1 MAGIGFEL
9 RRLTQRDD
17 LIGVVQGYGYAAL
30 ATSGPW
36 LFTILS
42 LSAIVVL
49 GMPATTPRELATF
62 RVLIVYNFAFS
73 PVLAGPATI
82 VTTRYLANCIHA
94 KDVKQAPAMMV
105 GSLTLV
111 YAAALP
117 IAAAFYLLH
126 IRLDAPTSLAA
137 ILNFML
143 VLGIWVV
150 SIFLTALKNYRAVT
164 LSFLGGMSLG
174 ILGSS
179 LLAPI
184 WGVAGMLAGFN
195 VGLAFILFTLISRV
209 FAEYPTR
216 AGRPFEFVPCFR
228 RYWELALGALA
239 YNAAIWVDKWV
250 MWSAPERELLQS
262 GLVSCPDY
270 DGAMFLAY
278 LSIVPSIAAFT
289 LTIETGFFEKYQRFY
304 DDIQRHVPYSRI
316 EVNHRELIR
325 SFLDGARNFLVLQG
339 SISVAAILL
348 APELFEWMGV
358 NFRQLG
364 VFRLGLL
371 GAFFHAGFLFLSII
385 LSYFDQRRSLMR
397 LGVLLLAANGVFTF
411 VSLRMGFAYYGY
423 GYFLSA
429 LVAFGCA
436 FMASS
441 RVIARLPYETFV
453 RTNTS
458 VQARPR

>member
-42 LSAIVVL
+42 LSAIVLL
-49 GMPATTPRELATF
+49 GMAATTPQELATF

-73 PVLAGPATI
+73 LVLSGPATI

-105 GSLTLV
+105 GALALV
-111 YAAALP
+111 YAVALP
-117 IAAAFYLLH
+117 MVAPFYLLH
-126 IRLDAPTSLAA
+126 LRLEAPIRLAA

-143 VLGIWVV
+143 VLGIWMV
-150 SIFLTALKNYRAVT
+150 SVFLTALKNYRAVT
-164 LSFLGGMSLG
+164 FSFLAGMSVG
-174 ILGSS
+174 ILGAS
-179 LLAPI
+179 LLAPV
-184 WGVAGMLAGFN
+184 WAVAGMLTGFN
-195 VGLAFILFTLISRV
+195 AGLALILFTLIARV
-209 FAEYPTR
+209 FGEYPTR
-216 AGRPFEFVPCFR
+216 AGRPFEFVGCFR
-228 RYWELALGALA
+228 GYWDLALGALA
-239 YNAAIWVDKWV
+239 YNAAVWVDKWI
-250 MWSAPERELLQS
+250 MWLAPERELLKS
-262 GLVSCPDY
+262 GLVSYPDY

-304 DDIQRHVPYSRI
+304 EDIQRHVPYSRI
-316 EVNHRELIR
+316 EFNHRELIR

-339 SISVAAILL
+339 SVSAGAILM
-348 APELFEWMGV
+348 APQILEWLGI
-358 NFRQLG
+358 NFRQLA

-385 LSYFDQRRSLMR
+385 LSYFDQRRSHMAAGALF
-397 LGVLLLAANGVFTF
+397 LAANGVFTL

-429 LVAFGCA
+429 LAAFGWA
-436 FMASS
+436 FVASA
-441 RVIARLPYETFV
+441 RVVARLPYETFIC
-453 RTNTS
+453 TNTS
-458 VQARPR
+458 VQG